1 MKWAALIAWIITAGG
16 GFVLMGLWLKH
27 GGTRQQAQGGD
38 RIRPPMLFS
47 HFGLAAGGLVA
58 WIAYVVSDVDALA
71 WASLA
76 ALVAVVLLGFAMFAV
91 WLRRRRA
98 PSAPVRAGG
107 GDAEP
112 AEQRFP
118 VPIVAVHGLLGATTL
133 VLVAL
138 AAAGVGE

>member
-1 MKWAALIAWIITAGG
+1 MKWAALIAWVITAGG

-38 RIRPPMLFS
+38 RIRPPALFS
-47 HFGLAAGGLVA
+47 HSGLAAGGLVA
-58 WIAYVVSDVDALA
+58 WIAYVASDVDALA

-91 WLRRRRA
+91 WLRRRRTA
-98 PSAPVRAGG
+98 SAPAHAR

-112 AEQRFP
+112 AEQQFP
-118 VPIVAVHGLLGATTL
+118 VPIVALHGLLGAATL